1 MSESIYVCPFCG
13 KRYSTV
19 AGFNACVNR
28 CTGSYVTQQNEISK
42 QEKHKEEL
50 KTASTKIDKY
60 YKLLKD
66 AIAEYEKIALAEDTH
81 YSLSLRVSEQKV
93 SVGVRQS
100 TPEKESLKDLI
111 KKLGIEPA
119 QKSTKQCNCGKCGGK
134 KTALDYMNSIETDDE
149 TMKQVVADF
158 KSLYG
163 LLTPSEKAYI
173 DNLTKWYL

>member
-19 AGFNACVNR
+19 AGFNACVTR

-81 YSLSLRVSEQKV
+81 YSLNLSLNEKKV
-93 SVGVRQS
+93 SNS
-100 TPEKESLKDLI
+100 TNQPVAGKESLKDLI
-111 KKLGIEPA
+111 KNLGIEPA
-119 QKSTKQCNCGKCGGK
+119 QKSTKQCNCGKCGEK

-158 KSLYG
+158 KSLYS